1 MQITIN
7 LNEDDVRVCK
17 SIVAGQ
23 THFVINSTCIED
35 AVISGI
41 LTQISKKNIA
51 IAKAKRHFSKD
62 EEKVVHFSK
71 DEEKVVRWHREP
83 NCNRKES
90 ELDIYEEGENII
102 LYIQS
107 GTLLCP
113 DCIPEQ

>member
-41 LTQISKKNIA
+41 LTQISKKVLLEDNIA
-51 IAKAKRHFSKD
+51 TQNIPLGQSRITVSDKDGNVIRLSEAEAKAD
-62 EEKVVHFSK
+62 ATIQII
-71 DEEKVVRWHREP
+71 REAVGLTINP
-83 NCNRKES
+83 TINPQEDK
-90 ELDIYEEGENII
+90 
-102 LYIQS
+102 
-107 GTLLCP
+107 
-113 DCIPEQ
+113 

>member
-17 SIVAGQ
+17 SIVADQ
-23 THFVINSTCIED
+23 THFAINSTCIED

-62 EEKVVHFSK
+62 EEKVV
-71 DEEKVVRWHREP
+71 RWQREP
-83 NCNRKES
+83 ICSDCNRKES
-90 ELDIYEEGENII
+90 ELDIYEEGENIA

>member
-17 SIVAGQ
+17 AIVADQ

-51 IAKAKRHFSKD
+51 IAKAKKHFTKEDHSKETYD
-62 EEKVVHFSK
+62 NE
-71 DEEKVVRWHREP
+71 RQM
-83 NCNRKES
+83 
-90 ELDIYEEGENII
+90 GEH
-102 LYIQS
+102 L
-107 GTLLCP
+107 
-113 DCIPEQ
+113 